1 VDGEKLVDM
10 FEKLEL
16 GLKPRLAFTVDEG
29 FFDDFK
35 K

>member
-1 VDGEKLVDM
+1 VRETGCSTCRTP
-10 FEKLEL
+10 EL
-16 GLKPRLAFTVDEG
+16 GLKPRKAYTVDES